1 MTIETK
7 HNIGAEVW
15 VEWFTI
21 PTKMVVE
28 SLLFVKDTQIEK
40 IMYSVVNP
48 DDRREFYDADES
60 ELFHTKEE
68 LLKLL

>member
-7 HNIGAEVW
+7 YNIGDEVW

-28 SLLFVKDTQIEK
+28 SLLFVKDAEIEK
-40 IMYSVVNP
+40 IMYSVVNL
-48 DDRREFYDADES
+48 DDRREFYDAEES
-60 ELFHTKEE
+60 ELFPTKEE
-68 LLKLL
+68 LLKSL

>member
-7 HNIGAEVW
+7 YNIGQEVW
-15 VEWFTI
+15 VEWFTT

-28 SLLFVKDTQIEK
+28 ALLFVKDRGIEK

-48 DDRREFYDADES
+48 DDRREFYDADEF
-60 ELFHTKEE
+60 ELFPTKEE
-68 LLKLL
+68 LLKSL